1 MFSSLATQKGEKTS
15 ILTHPS
21 HKEEEWGKKSQT
33 NKKKSQKWRSHDT
46 LREEEK
52 ERESRLYYGQYQ
64 QNKITLSSI
73 LDFKGQASYQ

>member
-1 MFSSLATQKGEKTS
+1 M
-15 ILTHPS
+15 
-21 HKEEEWGKKSQT
+21 

-52 ERESRLYYGQYQ
+52 ERESRMYYGQYR
-64 QNKITLSSI
+64 QNKIALSSCI